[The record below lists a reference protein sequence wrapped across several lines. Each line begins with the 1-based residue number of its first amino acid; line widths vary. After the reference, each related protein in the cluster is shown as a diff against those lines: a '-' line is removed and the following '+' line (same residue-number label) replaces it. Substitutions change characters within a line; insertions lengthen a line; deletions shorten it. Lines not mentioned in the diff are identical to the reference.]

1 MRWITGLQQAIKQ
14 EITKDCPKD
23 PGEPQKLHWDDS
35 DTEENDISSSGGG
48 GGGGKRRG
56 LKPSARQILLIH
68 GK

>member
-14 EITKDCPKD
+14 EITKDSPKD

-35 DTEENDISSSGGG
+35 DTEENETSSS
-48 GGGGKRRG
+48 GGGKRRG

-68 GK
+68 RK